1 MVQVLDKPPLTVKF
15 TGSKFYLLAVSE
27 VRKLYWEGLHW
38 GNSKEI
44 AKVFP
49 TFEAAEKEQPK
60 AIEKAPS
67 GLTVII
73 SPET

>member
-1 MVQVLDKPPLTVKF
+1 MTQVLDRPPHSAKY
-15 TGSKFYLLAVSE
+15 TGSKFYLLAVSDL
-27 VRKLYWEGLHW
+27 RTLYWEGQDW
-38 GNSKEI
+38 GRSKRE

-49 TFEAAEKEQPK
+49 TYVAAEKEQSR

-73 SPET
+73 SPEA